1 MYGMF
6 SCGPNPTFQSKRSQV
21 AIRCH
26 FFDFVDFGDDL
37 PSIKLLQLEHSLGL
51 STVINEETP
60 GLGEL
65 RAVDAEANQTQSAV
79 VSRPQSLDLCI
90 KSELVC
96 VEFHHAIRREEN
108 FESAEDLK
116 AALQNDEQVSRD
128 TFKQLFEHQRRSTK
142 SILGQ

>member
-1 MYGMF
+1 MTTHTLLTE
-6 SCGPNPTFQSKRSQV
+6 GPNP
-21 AIRCH
+21 
-26 FFDFVDFGDDL
+26 
-37 PSIKLLQLEHSLGL
+37 LGEVKPEL
-51 STVINEETP
+51 CAHTHTAMNEETP

-65 RAVDAEANQTQSAV
+65 RTVDTEANQTQSAV

-116 AALQNDEQVSRD
+116 AALQNDEEVSRD